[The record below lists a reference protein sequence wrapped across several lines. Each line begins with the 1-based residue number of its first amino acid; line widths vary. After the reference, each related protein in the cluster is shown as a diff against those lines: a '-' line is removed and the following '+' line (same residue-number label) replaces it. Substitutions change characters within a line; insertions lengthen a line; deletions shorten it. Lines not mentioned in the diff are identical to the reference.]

1 MKTKGSEHGLFSA
14 VTCRLGTRWVLRGS
28 GAARWWRGARGCLC
42 LGVSPGG
49 GCRRDASDGFADHE
63 ICPWGPQV
71 LWPGYESVVFLL
83 VCPAFVLPVRP
94 GAPGAHP
101 QSHPAESWC
110 SSLSI
115 LRACPWGCQERRVPC
130 VVSRETQVSVGTQQ
144 PPVQLSWNMLGI
156 YQLL

>member
-1 MKTKGSEHGLFSA
+1 MCSCENKGQRTRAVFCYHVQAGDLLGAQGQRHGM
-14 VTCRLGTRWVLRGS
+14 RDPLR
-28 GAARWWRGARGCLC
+28 GAARRWRGARGCLC

-63 ICPWGPQV
+63 ICPRGSQV

-101 QSHPAESWC
+101 QSRLCQSRPAESWS

-115 LRACPWGCQERRVPC
+115 LRACPQGCQERRLPHVVP
-130 VVSRETQVSVGTQQ
+130 R
-144 PPVQLSWNMLGI
+144 
-156 YQLL
+156 